1 MFGLFLLDVCF
12 RQSLAMEHDRRTDKL
27 KKIKN
32 SEPVVHVKS
41 MRPPG
46 CAPCLVVHVLH
57 ARHNS
62 EPGV

>member
-1 MFGLFLLDVCF
+1 
-12 RQSLAMEHDRRTDKL
+12 MEHDRRTDKL
-27 KKIKN
+27 KKIKD

-46 CAPCLVVHVLH
+46 CALYLVAHVLH

-62 EPGV
+62 KPCV